1 MKVPSLFKCC
11 TAEHNEGNTKITVK
25 SRCFDRPIIFNV
37 TNDIDPEQ
45 LINDIVR
52 RMTKPKEAVAP
63 VAEAS
68 TPTEQ
73 AI

>member
-11 TAEHNEGNTKITVK
+11 TAEHNEGSTKITVK

-63 VAEAS
+63 VDEAS

>member
-37 TNDIDPEQ
+37 TNDIDPEEFIKD
-45 LINDIVR
+45 LVK
-52 RMTKPKEAVAP
+52 RMLPREPPMVVQNEAVEI
-63 VAEAS
+63 VVDE
-68 TPTEQ
+68 
-73 AI
+73 